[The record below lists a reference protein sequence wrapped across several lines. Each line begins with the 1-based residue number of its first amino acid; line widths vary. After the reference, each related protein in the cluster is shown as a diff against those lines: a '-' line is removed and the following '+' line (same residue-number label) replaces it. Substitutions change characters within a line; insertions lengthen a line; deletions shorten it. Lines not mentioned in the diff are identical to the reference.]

1 LAVARK
7 SAEVLVLAAEIAA
20 IGNTNALSDAGVAG
34 SLAIAA
40 IQSAA
45 LNVKVNGSGLAD
57 KDLASRWQKELNELE
72 RISEEKLKEIHR
84 QLRDRAQVT

>member
-1 LAVARK
+1 MMVAKK
-7 SAEVLVLAAEIAA
+7 SAEVLELAAEISA

-45 LNVKVNGSGLAD
+45 LNVKVNGGGLAD
-57 KDLASRWQKELNELE
+57 KELASRWLKELNELGG
-72 RISEEKLKEIHR
+72 ISEEKLKEIHR
-84 QLRDRAQVT
+84 QLQERAQIS